1 MQVGQSWGELKQ
13 RNILDI
19 LDVLRRDFNIYL
31 YQELAHISKSY
42 IKKKSDSD
50 LGFNEYMKGK
60 GSSILTC

>member
-19 LDVLRRDFNIYL
+19 LDVLRRDFKIYL
-31 YQELAHISKSY
+31 YQELAHISKSH
-42 IKKKSDSD
+42 KKKSDSD